1 MVGGAQVLL
10 RNKWCMICSSL
21 WQRPEVRARH
31 IAFRLYEV
39 SWSDQ
44 NDLQG
49 DGHASIAEHGVED
62 CHDWECIFDRNSGV
76 DHWETVHFGS
86 D

>member
-1 MVGGAQVLL
+1 M
-10 RNKWCMICSSL
+10 
-21 WQRPEVRARH
+21 
-31 IAFRLYEV
+31 

-62 CHDWECIFDRNSGV
+62 CHDREHIFDRNNGV
-76 DHWETVHFGS
+76 DHWKRQSTWDLTDYQGMLWRSGHLGGET
-86 D
+86 